1 MGKRRRVE
9 GGIYEF
15 LFRSIRI
22 SGTRFILRGV
32 GL

>member
-9 GGIYEF
+9 CRISRL
-15 LFRSIRI
+15 LFRSIEI
-22 SGTRFILRGV
+22 SGTRFILKGV